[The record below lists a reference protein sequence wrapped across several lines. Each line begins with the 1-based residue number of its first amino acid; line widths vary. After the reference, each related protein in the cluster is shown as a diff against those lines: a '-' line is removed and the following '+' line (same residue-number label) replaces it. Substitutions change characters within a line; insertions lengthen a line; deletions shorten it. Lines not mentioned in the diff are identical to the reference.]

1 MAIRYAR
8 AHAHFEARC
17 AVEEALDLVQFLTK
31 HPRAKVSLAKCTG
44 MHGALLQVILAL
56 RPAIASLPADPLL
69 ARLVGNAPAPA
80 AIKTA

>member
-8 AHAHFEARC
+8 THAHFEARC

-44 MHGALLQVILAL
+44 VHGALLQVILAF
-56 RPAIASLPADPLL
+56 RPTIASLPADPLL
-69 ARLVGNAPAPA
+69 ARLIDTAPAPA
-80 AIKTA
+80 AANPA